1 MVGSKGKG
9 SGEGGQKRRAHAS
22 SSAARSA
29 SYAPRARSVGA
40 QRRASC
46 TCVCAS
52 RKWCGDGAYSKYAES
67 DAQRGG
73 GAHMRA
79 LARRSPRRGCWD
91 RVTGSRRRL
100 TGYDMLGGMFLAH
113 FRRWVFVIVIAYS
126 DVYAVHRSHPEA
138 VVFKGLHA
146 VCFPGHG
153 EGRYNN
159 VMHS

>member
-22 SSAARSA
+22 RSAARSA

-46 TCVCAS
+46 TCACVRA
-52 RKWCGDGAYSKYAES
+52 GNGAGTAHTPNTRSPTRS
-67 DAQRGG
+67 G

-79 LARRSPRRGCWD
+79 LARRGCWD
-91 RVTGSRRRL
+91 RVTAGRVGGLQENMFICGEVRFLHISGVIWFL
-100 TGYDMLGGMFLAH
+100 GYCLFMPTERAP
-113 FRRWVFVIVIAYS
+113 
-126 DVYAVHRSHPEA
+126 HPEA

-153 EGRYNN
+153 EGQYNN

>member
-79 LARRSPRRGCWD
+79 LARRSPSG
-91 RVTGSRRRL
+91 VLGSRDWVASETYRL
-100 TGYDMLGGMFLAH
+100 
-113 FRRWVFVIVIAYS
+113 
-126 DVYAVHRSHPEA
+126 
-138 VVFKGLHA
+138 
-146 VCFPGHG
+146 
-153 EGRYNN
+153 
-159 VMHS
+159 